1 MRASTRPTRR
11 SARVEYT
18 LPREDTSAR
27 WARRLTAGFLNGSR
41 TPPEAAL
48 HMDEATLVVSEL
60 VTNATRH
67 GHSRCR
73 LRLSTAPRS
82 LTIEVHDDGTGHPV
96 LRATGPDGESGR
108 GIALVSRL
116 TRRLDVTDHPRGGK
130 TVRAVLST
138 GSGTGTVTGTGTGT
152 GTA

>member
-1 MRASTRPTRR
+1 MKIKHASKRRARR

-27 WARRLTAGFLNGSR
+27 WARRLTAGFLAGSR

-73 LRLSTAPRS
+73 LRLSTAPRT
-82 LTIEVHDDGTGHPV
+82 LTIEVHDDCAGRPV
-96 LRATGPDGESGR
+96 LRTAAPDGESGR
-108 GIALVSRL
+108 GIALVSHL
-116 TRRLDVTDHPRGGK
+116 TRRLDVTDHPSGGK
-130 TVRAVLST
+130 TVRAVISTT
-138 GSGTGTVTGTGTGT
+138 GS
-152 GTA
+152 A

>member
-1 MRASTRPTRR
+1 MHASKRPAWRT
-11 SARVEYT
+11 ARVEYT
-18 LPREDTSAR
+18 LPRADASAR

-67 GHSRCR
+67 GDSRCR

-82 LTIEVHDDGTGHPV
+82 LTIEVHDDSSGRPV
-96 LRATGPDGESGR
+96 LRTATTDGESGR
-108 GIALVSRL
+108 GIALVSCLARH
-116 TRRLDVTDHPRGGK
+116 LDVTDHPTGGK
-130 TVRAVLST
+130 TVRAVLDAPL
-138 GSGTGTVTGTGTGT
+138 G
-152 GTA
+152 

>member
-1 MRASTRPTRR
+1 VKNMRASRRPTWR
-11 SARVEYT
+11 SARVEYA

-41 TPPEAAL
+41 TPPEAAR

-67 GHSRCR
+67 GRSRCR
-73 LRLSTAPRS
+73 LRLSTAPRT
-82 LTIEVHDDGTGHPV
+82 LTIEVHDECAGRPV
-96 LRATGPDGESGR
+96 LRSAGLEGEHGR
-108 GIALVSRL
+108 GIALVSYL
-116 TRRLDVTDHPRGGK
+116 ARRLDVTDHPSGGK

-138 GSGTGTVTGTGTGT
+138 AGPVDPVGP
-152 GTA
+152 